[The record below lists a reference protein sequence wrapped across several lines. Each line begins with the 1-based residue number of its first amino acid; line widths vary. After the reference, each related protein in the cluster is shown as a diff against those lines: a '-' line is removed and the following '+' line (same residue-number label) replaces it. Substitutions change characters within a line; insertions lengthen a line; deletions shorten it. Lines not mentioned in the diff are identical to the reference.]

1 MKAVASFSVI
11 LAALLIPAALATDV
25 TLWQMA
31 EATSS
36 PSVIISGLSYD
47 VSPVA
52 VQTDGQTIYVAKEV
66 KSLVVV
72 EAGAFTTTLL
82 PTPTT
87 NTFTYRADASRYHI
101 AIQTQTG
108 GVRAEL
114 RDDCTLKD
122 DGSLV
127 CSYKVI
133 GESGAL
139 KTTIEKTSTGSPRPW
154 YTISNVESLN
164 LPTQASAAS
173 SITSPLFGT
182 LVGLGMAVGVL
193 LA

>member
-11 LAALLIPAALATDV
+11 LAALVPAALATDA

-31 EATSS
+31 EGTS
-36 PSVIISGLSYD
+36 PPNPITSGRSFE

-52 VQTDGQTIYVAKEV
+52 VQTDGQTIYVGKAV
-66 KSLVVV
+66 QGPIVVQTGSITATLV
-72 EAGAFTTTLL
+72 

-87 NTFTYRADASRYHI
+87 NTFTFRADASRYHM

-108 GVRAEL
+108 GVRGEFKEDCTL
-114 RDDCTLKD
+114 RDD
-122 DGSLV
+122 GNLV
-127 CSYKVI
+127 CSAKLI
-133 GESGAL
+133 AESGAQ
-139 KTTIEKTSTGSPRPW
+139 KTTVAVTQTGSPVPW